1 MDIYFDNSATTKP
14 YDEVI
19 DEVSAAMKDFFGNP
33 SSLHKLG
40 IKSEKRLNEARE
52 YLSSTINASKD
63 EIYFTSGGSE
73 TNNLML
79 KGLLKPGH
87 HLITTA
93 FEHQSILKTC
103 EELEEKGV
111 KVTYL
116 NVDENGMISL
126 DDLRE
131 SICKNTVL
139 VSIMHVNNEMGSI
152 QNIEEIGKIIKET
165 SSRARFHVDAI
176 QSYGKLPIDVK
187 KMNIDMLSVS
197 AHKIHGPKGIG
208 FCYIKKGLVLNSLV
222 KGGSQEKGLRAG
234 TENLPAVV
242 GMQKAAEIT
251 MARSS
256 ENYNSLWDLKG
267 YMISRL
273 NEIKDIRI
281 NSPQTKDY
289 SPYILNVSFR
299 GVRAEVLLHLLE
311 AEDIYVS
318 TGSACTSKSSIV
330 QGSYVMK
337 SLKLSNKDIESAIR
351 FSFSAENTKEEVD
364 KAIEVL
370 QKSLMFLRRGKR

>member
-1 MDIYFDNSATTKP
+1 MYIYFDNSATTMP

-19 DEVSAAMKDFFGNP
+19 DEVSKSMKEFFGNP
-33 SSLHKLG
+33 SSLHQIG
-40 IKSEKRLNEARE
+40 IKAEKRLNEARE
-52 YLSSTINASKD
+52 YLSKTINAGKD

-73 TNNLML
+73 ANNLMI
-79 KGLLKPGH
+79 KGLVKPGH
-87 HLITTA
+87 HIITTA

-103 EELEEKGV
+103 EELEGNGV

-126 DDLRE
+126 DELKE

-139 VSIMHVNNEMGSI
+139 VSIMHVNNEMGAI
-152 QNIEEIGKIIKET
+152 QNIEEIGKIIKEK

-187 KMNIDMLSVS
+187 KMNIDMLSVT
-197 AHKIHGPKGIG
+197 AHKIHGPKGVG
-208 FCYIKKGLVLNSLV
+208 FCYLKKGLVLNSLI
-222 KGGSQEKGLRAG
+222 KGGSQEKGLRSG
-234 TENLPAVV
+234 TENLPAVA

-251 MARSS
+251 MANMN
-256 ENYNSLWDLKG
+256 ENYNKVWDLKA
-267 YMISRL
+267 YMIERL
-273 NEIKDIRI
+273 SEIEDIRI
-281 NSPQTKDY
+281 NSPKTKDY

-311 AEDIYVS
+311 EEYIYVS
-318 TGSACTSKSSIV
+318 TGSACSSKTSVV

-337 SLKLSNKDIESAIR
+337 ALNLSNKDVESAIR
-351 FSFSAENTKEEVD
+351 FSFNAQNTKEEVD
-364 KAIEVL
+364 EVIAVI

>member
-1 MDIYFDNSATTKP
+1 MDIYFDNSATTMP

-19 DEVSAAMKDFFGNP
+19 DEVCKSMKEFFGNP

-40 IKSEKRLNEARE
+40 IKSEKRLNDTRE

-73 TNNLML
+73 ANNLML
-79 KGLLKPGH
+79 KGLVKPGH
-87 HLITTA
+87 HLITTT

-103 EELEEKGV
+103 EELEGNGV

-126 DDLRE
+126 DELKN

-152 QNIEEIGKIIKET
+152 QNIEEIGKIIKEAST
-165 SSRARFHVDAI
+165 RAKFHVDAI

-187 KMNIDMLSVS
+187 KMNIDMLSVT

-208 FCYIKKGLVLNSLV
+208 FCYLKKGLVLNSLI
-222 KGGSQEKGLRAG
+222 KGGSQEKGLRSG
-234 TENLPAVV
+234 TENLAAIV
-242 GMQKAAEIT
+242 GMEKAAEIT
-251 MARSS
+251 MAKRD
-256 ENYNSLWDLKG
+256 ENYKKLWDLKG
-267 YMISRL
+267 YMIERL

-281 NSPQTKDY
+281 NSPQTTDY

-318 TGSACTSKSSIV
+318 TGSACSSKTSVV

-337 SLKLSNKDIESAIR
+337 ALKLSGKDIESAIR
-351 FSFSAENTKEEVD
+351 FSFSPQNTKEEVD
-364 KAIEVL
+364 KVIEVL

>member
-1 MDIYFDNSATTKP
+1 MYIYFDNSATTMP

-19 DEVSAAMKDFFGNP
+19 DEVSKSMKEFFGNP
-33 SSLHKLG
+33 SSLHQIG
-40 IKSEKRLNEARE
+40 IKAEKRLNEARE
-52 YLSSTINASKD
+52 YLSKTINAGKD

-73 TNNLML
+73 ANNLMI
-79 KGLLKPGH
+79 KGLVKPGH
-87 HLITTA
+87 HIITTA

-103 EELEEKGV
+103 EELEGNGV

-126 DDLRE
+126 DELKE

-139 VSIMHVNNEMGSI
+139 VSIMHVNNEMGAI
-152 QNIEEIGKIIKET
+152 QNIEEIGKIIKEN

-187 KMNIDMLSVS
+187 KMNIDMLSVT

-208 FCYIKKGLVLNSLV
+208 FCYLKKGLVLNSLI
-222 KGGSQEKGLRAG
+222 KGGSQEKGLRSG
-234 TENLPAVV
+234 TENLPAVA
-242 GMQKAAEIT
+242 GMQKAAEIA
-251 MARSS
+251 MANMN
-256 ENYNSLWDLKG
+256 ENYNKVWDLKA
-267 YMISRL
+267 YMIERL
-273 NEIKDIRI
+273 SEIEDIRI
-281 NSPQTKDY
+281 NSPKTKDY

-311 AEDIYVS
+311 EEYIYVS
-318 TGSACTSKSSIV
+318 TGSACSSKTSVV

-337 SLKLSNKDIESAIR
+337 ALNLSNKDVESAIR
-351 FSFSAENTKEEVD
+351 FSFNAQNTKEEVD
-364 KAIEVL
+364 EVIAVI